1 MQITRKSMITGIEHT
16 LDLPVTAEQLAAYE
30 NGALLQNAFP
40 DLDPPNREF
49 IKTGVTPEEWKQHVV
64 GSSPRRR
71 PRRRVDPRNVPP
83 C

>member
-16 LDLPVTAEQLAAYE
+16 LDLPITAEQLAAYE
-30 NGALLQNAFP
+30 DGALLQDAFP
-40 DLDPPNREF
+40 TSSRADREF
-49 IKTGVTPEEWKQHVV
+49 IKTGVTPEEWKTHVV
-64 GSSPRRR
+64 GSPSPA